1 MQSTRSF
8 RSALFLLWA
17 GLGVAPP
24 VTAQDVAGDVGA
36 FLPVDAG
43 RVSGAGAGP
52 SDEARLVVR
61 ARPVG
66 IDFEAFSSMGG
77 AAGRGA
83 EPAGVRLHL
92 FENVVLE
99 SPVESVDLT
108 ASGYSWAGGVVGD
121 PTGSAAFAVN
131 GAVVSGVVRTRGR
144 VYTVRSD
151 GPGRYVIREVNRSR
165 LPPGA
170 PPLSP
175 RAATADPMPS
185 AFVDD
190 PGRVDIAVFYTTAA
204 RRDAGGTDEI
214 NALLDAWI
222 ADVNAAYLRSGI
234 HHRLNLV
241 LREHVSYTEG
251 ADSED
256 DPVAARALECLFE
269 DDDGCLDAVHA
280 RREEYSADLVYLIVG
295 GPYPQY
301 QCGIAR
307 LTGDFGVT
315 HLPCSSETLAHEIGH
330 NSGVNHDR
338 YQEYDEEC
346 DTAPETP
353 CFDDFPS
360 AYAYG
365 YVNQLG
371 LAPGAPRER
380 RWRTLMAYHRQCS
393 EADVYCVRLMRFSN
407 PSQSWHGDAL
417 GVPGTAGPSSY
428 RDAEDAARRGPADAA
443 RTHREFAHDLANRVV
458 REAPDLVVK
467 GISANRLQAEPGS
480 PVRLAAV
487 VENLG
492 ISTGSAP
499 ETEVT
504 WCRASGSGCS
514 SSVEAPS
521 PVPHL
526 ESNGRA
532 PVSTVFELP
541 PSRGSYSYRACV
553 TSAPGETLTENNCSE
568 TVTVEVGVVDLQLS
582 MSLSR
587 SSVQPGAEVEIEAVV
602 HNRGTLRSSFGRV
615 WFATLDSAGN
625 PVWLGSGSFQT
636 LGAGSSET
644 FEMTFE
650 APSAAGDYRYYAC
663 LSSSHVETGCIAES
677 LTVQ

>member
-8 RSALFLLWA
+8 RSALLLLWA

-24 VTAQDVAGDVGA
+24 VTAQDVAGDFGV

-43 RVSGAGAGP
+43 RVSGAAAGP

-66 IDFEAFSSMGG
+66 IDFDAFSPMGD
-77 AAGRGA
+77 ATGRGA
-83 EPAGVRLHL
+83 DPAVVRLNL

-99 SPVESVDLT
+99 SPVESVDLA
-108 ASGYSWAGGVVGD
+108 ASGYSWSGGVVGD
-121 PTGSAAFAVN
+121 PTGPTAFAVN

-151 GPGRYVIREVNRSR
+151 GPGRYVIREVDRSG

-170 PPLSP
+170 PPLRP

-190 PGRVDIAVFYTTAA
+190 PDRVDIAVFYTTAA
-204 RRDAGGTDEI
+204 RRDAGGTDEF

-234 HHRLNLV
+234 HHLVNLV
-241 LREHVSYTEG
+241 LRERVSYIEG
-251 ADSED
+251 ADSEG

-301 QCGIAR
+301 QCGIAC
-307 LTGDFGVT
+307 LTGDFGVA
-315 HLPCSSETLAHEIGH
+315 HLPCGSETLAHEIGH

-346 DTAPETP
+346 DTDPETP

-407 PSQSWHGDAL
+407 PSQSWHGDVL

-443 RTHREFAHDLANRVV
+443 RTHREVAHDLANRVV
-458 REAPDLVVK
+458 APVAGAAPGIERARSGVDRFRAPLVPRIVLVPGVRHVGARRDFGREQLLRDGDGRGRRRGPAVLDVALEVF
-467 GISANRLQAEPGS
+467 G
-480 PVRLAAV
+480 AA
-487 VENLG
+487 
-492 ISTGSAP
+492 
-499 ETEVT
+499 
-504 WCRASGSGCS
+504 GCGGRDRG
-514 SSVEAPS
+514 
-521 PVPHL
+521 
-526 ESNGRA
+526 GRA
-532 PVSTVFELP
+532 QPRDASFEVR
-541 PSRGSYSYRACV
+541 PSVVRDSRLGGR
-553 TSAPGETLTENNCSE
+553 P
-568 TVTVEVGVVDLQLS
+568 GVVRFGVLPDA
-582 MSLSR
+582 R
-587 SSVQPGAEVEIEAVV
+587 GGIVGEVRDDV
-602 HNRGTLRSSFGRV
+602 RGSFGRQG
-615 WFATLDSAGN
+615 LSILRL
-625 PVWLGSGSFQT
+625 PVVVTRGMGLCCRVADGPVRPRWRRDAWRRFRGRQ
-636 LGAGSSET
+636 
-644 FEMTFE
+644 
-650 APSAAGDYRYYAC
+650 
-663 LSSSHVETGCIAES
+663 
-677 LTVQ
+677 